1 MATESLAFLADRL
14 DLNLVQGMSLLRQG
28 QNAESYWDMSRVIL
42 SEIWR
47 VYPDRAPAFESRVQR
62 VFADVLL
69 ESMKLEAKVTA

>member
-28 QNAESYWDMSRVIL
+28 QNAESYWDMARVIL

-47 VYPDRAPAFESRVQR
+47 VYPERAPLFESHVQK

-69 ESMKLEAKVTA
+69 ESMKSEAKVNA